1 MDERKENLLRRTE
14 VCSSSAWEGARR
26 ASLSSASSW
35 KSFVLLSK
43 PVFCR
48 ATYQLSNINNSAS
61 DFFLKPS
68 QVSKRDVMGP
78 SVATPAE
85 HIHLISQSTVHS
97 CPEKC
102 YYKWHKSQIEDFV
115 HKKHESWGKKMEEK
129 TSRPLLWPKDPDFQ
143 ALAFSFWCQTKR
155 TKKRGELFPIEVYS
169 QMKTCTTINTA
180 DEEMTQAGIIAGIQ
194 RAMSYSTAIC
204 RALVTGSW
212 ERYVDPNHPCF

>member
-14 VCSSSAWEGARR
+14 VCSPSGWEGARR

-85 HIHLISQSTVHS
+85 HIHLISQSTLHS

-102 YYKWHKSQIEDFV
+102 YYKWHKYQIEDFV
-115 HKKHESWGKKMEEK
+115 HKKHESWRKKMEEK
-129 TSRPLLWPKDPDFQ
+129 TSRPLLWPKDPPRLPGFGFFFLMSNKKGQRKEENCFQ
-143 ALAFSFWCQTKR
+143 
-155 TKKRGELFPIEVYS
+155 
-169 QMKTCTTINTA
+169 
-180 DEEMTQAGIIAGIQ
+180 
-194 RAMSYSTAIC
+194 
-204 RALVTGSW
+204 
-212 ERYVDPNHPCF
+212 